1 MKKFFKVT
9 VLLTL
14 LLLRFP
20 AAAEEKPT
28 VILNLEEKPQSRPVS
43 LEETVTRF
51 LDSAKYFEQKYPGEL
66 IDGDIHEDIARHHPE
81 FTPQEVYDY
90 QQYLR
95 GGMKVYR
102 YISGLIDKYKQA
114 LITPE
119 EPPLV
124 ADDSEYDL
132 SSPDFD
138 YIDADGTVV
147 VQDFKKI
154 ISYSQNPR
162 EIKAYRAKFA
172 SEGAKTGKMK
182 DFEELGHIFSRLELK
197 KILFYD
203 IFYDNPLTGN
213 RGIGKWQ
220 TKDDFKIRLI
230 TVQSGVN
237 EKQKTEGLL
246 HLLIPDGYF
255 ITAVDSAQYMKPE
268 IRFDN
273 SENLKKAEYT
283 LPLPARLAGSRE
295 DWTVYVGETAV
306 PFTAEAADPSRSMT
320 LRADVKLNLCR
331 SKSQCETVR
340 LTPELQ
346 LQPGH
351 TRDSSVA
358 TYVRMM
364 SGFLR
369 PQQQSELKIGSFS
382 LKEMQTGGQVLTLT
396 VDSPETIESFNIFVG
411 NDAGLAF
418 ERPRVRIDGSRAT
431 VRLLPLDD
439 KSDAEGKEF
448 EITIEANRKYVL
460 RQTLSP
466 VRGNAPEPD
475 RRNLLT
481 AMFAAAVIGGL
492 LLNFMPCV
500 FPVLSLKL
508 LSLTKFGARNVSSVR
523 RSFAFTLLGI
533 WLSFALLAVMLA
545 GLKQLG
551 ENVGWG
557 MQFQNPWFVSLIF
570 FAVLLFV
577 AQIWGIVEISIP
589 RFFCR
594 TTDSENRLLHFLT
607 GIFAVL
613 MATPCTA
620 PYLGTAIGF
629 ALAGNYVDIFVIL
642 GGVALGLSLPYL
654 LLWLFPGLALILP
667 PPGGWMK
674 NVSRFMLFMLMLTLF
689 WLLHIAASQSGWWP
703 AVRLAVYALL
713 FWLFLW
719 LRHLSL
725 NLDYESLPPAVRKK
739 AADRMGLIFAVC
751 AFLVF
756 AGASVDNHYAAARK
770 EEQIRRDN
778 LASITMEK
786 VGQYV
791 REGKTVIVTVSADWC
806 LTCRFNDIMVF
817 ENPAIKQ
824 KIQNRGVVMLN
835 VDWTVS
841 NSETAEFMKKFG
853 RSGLPF
859 YVLFSP
865 LVPDGM
871 VLPEILSEQELKLL
885 IDNMSLFR
893 PNS

>member
-1 MKKFFKVT
+1 
-9 VLLTL
+9 
-14 LLLRFP
+14 
-20 AAAEEKPT
+20 
-28 VILNLEEKPQSRPVS
+28 
-43 LEETVTRF
+43 
-51 LDSAKYFEQKYPGEL
+51 
-66 IDGDIHEDIARHHPE
+66 
-81 FTPQEVYDY
+81 
-90 QQYLR
+90 
-95 GGMKVYR
+95 
-102 YISGLIDKYKQA
+102 
-114 LITPE
+114 
-119 EPPLV
+119 
-124 ADDSEYDL
+124 
-132 SSPDFD
+132 
-138 YIDADGTVV
+138 
-147 VQDFKKI
+147 
-154 ISYSQNPR
+154 
-162 EIKAYRAKFA
+162 
-172 SEGAKTGKMK
+172 
-182 DFEELGHIFSRLELK
+182 
-197 KILFYD
+197 
-203 IFYDNPLTGN
+203 
-213 RGIGKWQ
+213 
-220 TKDDFKIRLI
+220 
-230 TVQSGVN
+230 
-237 EKQKTEGLL
+237 
-246 HLLIPDGYF
+246 
-255 ITAVDSAQYMKPE
+255 MKPE

-577 AQIWGIVEISIP
+577 AQIWGIVEIRVP
-589 RFFCR
+589 RFVSR

-642 GGVALGLSLPYL
+642 GGVALGLSLPTN
-654 LLWLFPGLALILP
+654 F
-667 PPGGWMK
+667 
-674 NVSRFMLFMLMLTLF
+674 
-689 WLLHIAASQSGWWP
+689 
-703 AVRLAVYALL
+703 
-713 FWLFLW
+713 
-719 LRHLSL
+719 
-725 NLDYESLPPAVRKK
+725 
-739 AADRMGLIFAVC
+739 
-751 AFLVF
+751 
-756 AGASVDNHYAAARK
+756 
-770 EEQIRRDN
+770 
-778 LASITMEK
+778 
-786 VGQYV
+786 
-791 REGKTVIVTVSADWC
+791 
-806 LTCRFNDIMVF
+806 
-817 ENPAIKQ
+817 
-824 KIQNRGVVMLN
+824 
-835 VDWTVS
+835 
-841 NSETAEFMKKFG
+841 
-853 RSGLPF
+853 
-859 YVLFSP
+859 
-865 LVPDGM
+865 
-871 VLPEILSEQELKLL
+871 
-885 IDNMSLFR
+885 
-893 PNS
+893 

>member
-66 IDGDIHEDIARHHPE
+66 IDGDIHEDIARRHPE

-138 YIDADGTVV
+138 YIDANGTVV

-230 TVQSGVN
+230 TIQSGVN

-255 ITAVDSAQYMKPE
+255 ITAVDSAQYIKPE

-295 DWTVYVGETAV
+295 DWTVYIGETAV
-306 PFTAEAADPSRSMT
+306 PFTAEAVDPSRPMT

-331 SKSQCETVR
+331 SKGQCETVR

-382 LKEMQTGGQVLTLT
+382 LKEMQTGEQVLTLT

-448 EITIEANRKYVL
+448 EITVEANRKYVL

-466 VRGNAPEPD
+466 VSGNAPEPD

-508 LSLTKFGARNVSSVR
+508 LSLTKFGARNASSVR

-557 MQFQNPWFVSLIF
+557 MQFQNPCFVSLIF
-570 FAVLLFV
+570 FAVLLFI
-577 AQIWGIVEISIP
+577 AQIWGIVEIRVP
-589 RFFCR
+589 RFLR
-594 TTDSENRLLHFLT
+594 RSADSKNRLLHFLT
-607 GIFAVL
+607 GAFAVL

-674 NVSRFMLFMLMLTLF
+674 NVSRFMLFMLMLTLL

-703 AVRLAVYALL
+703 AVRLAIYALL

-739 AADRMGLIFAVC
+739 AADRMGQIFAVC

-756 AGASVDNHYAAARK
+756 ACASVDNHYAAARK

-824 KIQNRGVVMLN
+824 KIKNRGVVMLN

>member
-577 AQIWGIVEISIP
+577 AQIWGIVEIRVP
-589 RFFCR
+589 RFVSR

-642 GGVALGLSLPYL
+642 GGVSLGLSLPYL

-719 LRHLSL
+719 LGPLRPH
-725 NLDYESLPPAVRKK
+725 P
-739 AADRMGLIFAVC
+739 
-751 AFLVF
+751 
-756 AGASVDNHYAAARK
+756 
-770 EEQIRRDN
+770 
-778 LASITMEK
+778 
-786 VGQYV
+786 GQ
-791 REGKTVIVTVSADWC
+791 
-806 LTCRFNDIMVF
+806 
-817 ENPAIKQ
+817 
-824 KIQNRGVVMLN
+824 
-835 VDWTVS
+835 
-841 NSETAEFMKKFG
+841 
-853 RSGLPF
+853 
-859 YVLFSP
+859 
-865 LVPDGM
+865 
-871 VLPEILSEQELKLL
+871 
-885 IDNMSLFR
+885 
-893 PNS
+893 

>member
-577 AQIWGIVEISIP
+577 AQIWGIVEIRVP
-589 RFFCR
+589 RFVSR

-642 GGVALGLSLPYL
+642 GGAALSAAVAV
-654 LLWLFPGLALILP
+654 PGAGAYSAAARRLDEKRQPFHAFHADADSVLAAAYRRQPVRLVAGRSSGRVRPAVLA
-667 PPGGWMK
+667 
-674 NVSRFMLFMLMLTLF
+674 VFMA
-689 WLLHIAASQSGWWP
+689 AASQP
-703 AVRLAVYALL
+703 QPRL
-713 FWLFLW
+713 
-719 LRHLSL
+719 
-725 NLDYESLPPAVRKK
+725 
-739 AADRMGLIFAVC
+739 
-751 AFLVF
+751 
-756 AGASVDNHYAAARK
+756 
-770 EEQIRRDN
+770 
-778 LASITMEK
+778 
-786 VGQYV
+786 
-791 REGKTVIVTVSADWC
+791 
-806 LTCRFNDIMVF
+806 
-817 ENPAIKQ
+817 
-824 KIQNRGVVMLN
+824 
-835 VDWTVS
+835 
-841 NSETAEFMKKFG
+841 
-853 RSGLPF
+853 
-859 YVLFSP
+859 
-865 LVPDGM
+865 
-871 VLPEILSEQELKLL
+871 
-885 IDNMSLFR
+885 
-893 PNS
+893 